1 MSLSTAFLA
10 AERDRAAVRR
20 DARGAALVASR
31 RRPTTSRD
39 RPSVGWCCS
48 TEDKTVC
55 VEWAGANE
63 PEWVPVATVKRL
75 RAAMTRA
82 RNRQLALRPK

>member
-39 RPSVGWCCS
+39 RPSVGWRPDPRSGRLVSNGS
-48 TEDKTVC
+48 TIEIREEGAV
-55 VEWAGANE
+55 VAQWNFPFVAGGVRGE
-63 PEWVPVATVKRL
+63 QRL
-75 RAAMTRA
+75 S
-82 RNRQLALRPK
+82 

>member
-1 MSLSTAFLA
+1 MTRQQLMDRHYLDTHVW
-10 AERDRAAVRR
+10 RDSVLGIIRR
-20 DARGAALVASR
+20 
-31 RRPTTSRD
+31 
-39 RPSVGWCCS
+39 CS

-55 VEWAGANE
+55 VEWTGANE

-82 RNRQLALRPK
+82 RNLQLALRPK